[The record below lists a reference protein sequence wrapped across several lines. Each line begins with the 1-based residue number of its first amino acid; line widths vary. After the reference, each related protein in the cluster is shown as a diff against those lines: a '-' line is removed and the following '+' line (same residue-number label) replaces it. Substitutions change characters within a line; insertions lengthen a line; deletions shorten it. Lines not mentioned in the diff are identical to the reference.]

1 MSHFDYSGSTVIV
14 TGAASGLGKQTALR
28 FAAAGANVV
37 LADISTP
44 AGEELAHAIAATGG
58 KAIFVRTDVAVSS
71 DVERLVKTAV
81 TTYGQLHFAFNN
93 AGIAPGGPP
102 IDQVSEEDWD
112 RTLGINLKGV
122 WLCLKHEAAAMRGRG
137 GGSIVNTSSIM
148 GVVSGPG
155 LAAYSASKTGVIGL
169 TKAAAIDLAG
179 EGIRVNALCPGGI
192 GQTAITE
199 NPANLAAMEQLRRA
213 TPMQRLGTPD
223 HIAETVL
230 WLCSPGAAYMT
241 GQAITVDGGYTL
253 W

>member
-1 MSHFDYSGSTVIV
+1 
-14 TGAASGLGKQTALR
+14 
-28 FAAAGANVV
+28 
-37 LADISTP
+37 
-44 AGEELAHAIAATGG
+44 
-58 KAIFVRTDVAVSS
+58 
-71 DVERLVKTAV
+71 
-81 TTYGQLHFAFNN
+81 
-93 AGIAPGGPP
+93 
-102 IDQVSEEDWD
+102 
-112 RTLGINLKGV
+112 
-122 WLCLKHEAAAMRGRG
+122 
-137 GGSIVNTSSIM
+137 M

-199 NPANLAAMEQLRRA
+199 NPANLAAMEQLRMA

>member
-93 AGIAPGGPP
+93 AGIASGGPP

-122 WLCLKHEAAAMRGRG
+122 WLCLKHE
-137 GGSIVNTSSIM
+137 
-148 GVVSGPG
+148 
-155 LAAYSASKTGVIGL
+155 
-169 TKAAAIDLAG
+169 AAAIDLAG

-199 NPANLAAMEQLRRA
+199 NPANLAAMEQLRMA